1 MIQLYST
8 QGSWTVFFVKCIH
21 DVKNLFSPLSW
32 HSLANI
38 PLLPLKS
45 NVASLSIIIYFW
57 KEPSHHLVIS
67 LSFALD
73 WRQRHSAWACKETWT
88 NPSIFTYYER
98 KQKDVK
104 LYLLAVSISLTTH
117 IQDYLLSKFNWPLP
131 VQLRFSTLPPIY
143 NDSKSTSSEILENQ
157 PKFLSYLCMGFNNP
171 IVF

>member
-32 HSLANI
+32 HSL
-38 PLLPLKS
+38 LPLKS
-45 NVASLSIIIYFW
+45 NVTFLSIIIYLW

-67 LSFALD
+67 LSFVLD

-98 KQKDVK
+98 KQKDVE

-157 PKFLSYLCMGFNNP
+157 PEFLSYLCMGFNNP